1 MDPALFVRIRFV
13 RQQTESRRWS
23 VGPTVSVFHNNNCV
37 DVVKFYGKSLV
48 IKKRFAPVHF
58 FILYY
63 TQRRAGENHLI
74 TA

>member
-1 MDPALFVRIRFV
+1 
-13 RQQTESRRWS
+13 
-23 VGPTVSVFHNNNCV
+23 VFHNNNCV